1 MLFSV
6 AWEGDFKMIRI
17 IKNIETKSLAC
28 LRCGGKLKKY
38 GWGAWQFTAEQYGH
52 DIAGRYDQY
61 TDGLPPVKSE
71 TYGYGHDGTDRFCTN
86 RCERKFAR
94 KNFVA
99 NLELKPYDK
108 ENDNSEKKWN
118 TII

>member
-6 AWEGDFKMIRI
+6 AWEGDFKMVRI

-28 LRCGGKLKKY
+28 LRCGAKLKKY

-52 DIAGRYDQY
+52 DSTWGAITAGDSS
-61 TDGLPPVKSE
+61 PVKSE
-71 TYGYGHDGTDRFCTN
+71 TYGYGFDGTDRFCTH
-86 RCERKFAR
+86 RCEKKFVR
-94 KNFVA
+94 RSFVA

-108 ENDNSEKKWN
+108 ENDSSKKKWN